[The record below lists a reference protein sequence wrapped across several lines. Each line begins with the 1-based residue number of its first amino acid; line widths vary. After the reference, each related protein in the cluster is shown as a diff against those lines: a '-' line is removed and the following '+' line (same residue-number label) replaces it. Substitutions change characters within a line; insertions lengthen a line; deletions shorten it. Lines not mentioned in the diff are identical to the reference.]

1 MTKDTIILG
10 ALAGLLAN
18 IPKTIIAWIF
28 HSFGLLRYT
37 FIHIAAGYFVPAE
50 FIDNPVSLLTGF
62 IADFTTAA
70 FLGVIML
77 LIIRWSGT
85 DYAELK
91 GLGMG
96 AFLYII
102 FYGAFMALD
111 ITRASLLTPL
121 PNLLLFFPHII
132 YGAATCWIIKKYT
145 QKQPEKQRS
154 QPVFHPL
161 PAKKIRKIHLKKK

>member
-18 IPKTIIAWIF
+18 IPKTIIAWVF

-50 FIDNPVSLLTGF
+50 FIDNPISLLTGF
-62 IADFTTAA
+62 IADYTAA
-70 FLGVIML
+70 AFFGVIML
-77 LIIRWSGT
+77 LIIKKSGT
-85 DYAELK
+85 DYAKLK
-91 GLGMG
+91 GLGIG

-121 PNLLLFFPHII
+121 PNLLLFFPHLV
-132 YGAATCWIIKKYT
+132 YGAATCWIIKKYI
-145 QKQPEKQRS
+145 QKQQKKQRS
-154 QPVFHPL
+154 QPGFHPL
-161 PAKKIRKIHLKKK
+161 PAKKILKMRKKIK